1 MFTRLFG
8 RNCRGWNNLL
18 ATENLRLSTKRTQA
32 EKVPQTFSLRRG
44 LGELT
49 DVYEIVWEKLQELK

>member
-1 MFTRLFG
+1 M
-8 RNCRGWNNLL
+8 L
-18 ATENLRLSTKRTQA
+18 ATGNLRLSTKRTQA

-49 DVYEIVWEKLQELK
+49 DVYEIVWEKLQGLR

>member
-1 MFTRLFG
+1 MF
-8 RNCRGWNNLL
+8 

-49 DVYEIVWEKLQELK
+49 GVYEVVWEKLQGLK

>member
-1 MFTRLFG
+1 MLE
-8 RNCRGWNNLL
+8 
-18 ATENLRLSTKRTQA
+18 TENLRLSDVRTQA

-49 DVYEIVWEKLQELK
+49 DVYEIVWEKLQGLK